1 MGVHISFSQPF
12 SPHSSSPSSFPPL
25 LNVITCF
32 VSPLDWCTFVS
43 FCRFSSV
50 YHHILSYLSPPSAQ
64 FFHLSPSLS
73 LILNLFLPHRFIL
86 SNPKAFC
93 CSISPYRFIF
103 LRLSFV
109 SPLSLFL
116 SLCCGNEP
124 VVWTSSDWF
133 GGELMRVSLVFHS
146 MSPAR
151 PEGRSS
157 REVISFTT
165 HTWNGKWSWGNR
177 TTNKQRDKK
186 RQKMQLG

>member
-1 MGVHISFSQPF
+1 MERWRRGRGWEEEEKTMGVHISFSQPF

-86 SNPKAFC
+86 SNPKASSLFSLCPILLQYLPLSLHLPAFVFC
-93 CSISPYRFIF
+93 
-103 LRLSFV
+103 L
-109 SPLSLFL
+109 SPLSLSL
-116 SLCCGNEP
+116 SLL
-124 VVWTSSDWF
+124 W
-133 GGELMRVSLVFHS
+133 
-146 MSPAR
+146 
-151 PEGRSS
+151 
-157 REVISFTT
+157 
-165 HTWNGKWSWGNR
+165 
-177 TTNKQRDKK
+177 
-186 RQKMQLG
+186 